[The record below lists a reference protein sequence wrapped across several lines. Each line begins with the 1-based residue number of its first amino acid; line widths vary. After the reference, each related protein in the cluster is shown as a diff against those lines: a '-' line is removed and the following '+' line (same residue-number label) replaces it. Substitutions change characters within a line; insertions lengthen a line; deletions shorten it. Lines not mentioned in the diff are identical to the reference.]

1 MARFKITRG
10 ESVGAYRVPGR
21 GFTLI
26 ELIVVISLIAFLSNV
41 VIKQISTGLEEKNL
55 EATIT
60 NVGIYFSNASRLARA
75 SGQWVIVVVN
85 VNKADEGFLRQMGTY
100 QWFEGAEPGD
110 LRCIIRRMQFT
121 SLFGRA
127 FLPQPFKR
135 WVNRVI
141 MGQASH
147 VPAAEL

>member
-1 MARFKITRG
+1 MN
-10 ESVGAYRVPGR
+10 EYQ
-21 GFTLI
+21 
-26 ELIVVISLIAFLSNV
+26 IVSLISL
-41 VIKQISTGLEEKNL
+41 T
-55 EATIT
+55 
-60 NVGIYFSNASRLARA
+60 
-75 SGQWVIVVVN
+75 
-85 VNKADEGFLRQMGTY
+85 GFLILVASAFRSHD
-100 QWFEGAEPGD
+100 EGAEPGD

-147 VPAAEL
+147 VPAAEI